1 MTPSSRA
8 RDDAYPE
15 MRRRRERA
23 LELSTDIRRCRAGR
37 RRRYADRMGTRALAR
52 TDAFRNGWLAQ
63 PTVQPKTAFSRF
75 RRVRRA
81 DFEVQQRVDGGGPQ
95 WWCDECL
102 RRAVSSPRAVAS
114 GRTECLPRP
123 PFRCERGTGFT
134 AHNRH
139 SPGCRKSFRRPRPN
153 GQRNPRTLTA
163 SPHAVR
169 DQTFRAEIAH
179 PADPGRAWLG

>member
-1 MTPSSRA
+1 MVALTFGRDLALSRLPMFF
-8 RDDAYPE
+8 R
-15 MRRRRERA
+15 
-23 LELSTDIRRCRAGR
+23 LGR
-37 RRRYADRMGTRALAR
+37 RAAAEGTRTESERPLWLERMRSGTVGWPNPPFSQRPRSR
-52 TDAFRNGWLAQ
+52 TSGAFAGQILN
-63 PTVQPKTAFSRF
+63 
-75 RRVRRA
+75 
-81 DFEVQQRVDGGGPQ
+81 GGGPQ

-134 AHNRH
+134 AHNRY
-139 SPGCRKSFRRPRPN
+139 SPGCRKSFRCPRPN

-169 DQTFRAEIAH
+169 DQTFRAETAH
-179 PADPGRAWLG
+179 PADPGRAR